1 VTGRGDAA
9 ETASQARTEVHAER
23 WGVGAFVVGGLVTVI
38 AMGGSRLPLAGPDSV
53 GGLAAWVAAASTGLA
68 FAVCFALEARS
79 ERSAWRAGLPLPKR
93 VLDLLAMSG
102 AMAMLSYLLVLA
114 VASVFQLGFH
124 GLTVDPLGG
133 GALAGAAAA
142 ALTYMA
148 ARWGAHVTADGL
160 AALATLVLFVGTMA
174 SMLSTPDESW
184 WQMHFSQLG
193 NVRGDA
199 GYRFNLALIV
209 TGLVITVLSNYVG
222 HSIESGLRARGVD
235 PKRRTTVLTW
245 LFAGIGLCLIVA
257 GSVTDALSRPIHV
270 GVATGMTV
278 IYAVFAVL
286 SVRYLPGLPREVAG
300 LSLFVVIG
308 ILAAVAL
315 WVPIGYFNL
324 TGVEF
329 IVAGLLF
336 AWLLVFSRAIDA
348 YALGDIQTTDA
359 SAPAGSDVT
368 VSESGRAEQAAPT
381 SSPSP

>member
-1 VTGRGDAA
+1 MTVRGDAA
-9 ETASQARTEVHAER
+9 ERTSRARVEVHAER
-23 WGVGAFVVGGLVTVI
+23 WGVAAFAIGGLVTVV
-38 AMGGSRLPLAGPDSV
+38 AMGGHRLPLAGPDSL
-53 GGLAAWVAAASTGLA
+53 GALAAWVAAASTGLA
-68 FAVCFALEARS
+68 FAVCFAIEAR
-79 ERSAWRAGLPLPKR
+79 RGRAAWRTALPLPKR
-93 VLDLLAMSG
+93 VLDLVAMSA

-142 ALTYMA
+142 ALTYMG
-148 ARWGAHVTADGL
+148 ARSGAHVTADRL
-160 AALATLVLFVGTMA
+160 AALATLVLFLGTMA

-209 TGLVITVLSNYVG
+209 TGLVITVLANYVG
-222 HSIESGLRARGVD
+222 HDIELGLRERGVD
-235 PKRRTTVLTW
+235 PRRRTAVLTW
-245 LFAGIGLCLIVA
+245 LFAGIGICLVVA
-257 GSVTDALSRPIHV
+257 GSVTDAVNRPVHV

-278 IYAVFAVL
+278 VFAVFVVL
-286 SVRYLPGLPREVAG
+286 SLRFLPGLPREIAG

-308 ILAAVAL
+308 ILVAVVL

-329 IVAGLLF
+329 IAAGLLF
-336 AWLLVFSRAIDA
+336 AWLLVFARAIDA
-348 YALGDIQTTDA
+348 YAVGDVRSVDA
-359 SAPAGSDVT
+359 SAGSPRASAATPA
-368 VSESGRAEQAAPT
+368 P
-381 SSPSP
+381 